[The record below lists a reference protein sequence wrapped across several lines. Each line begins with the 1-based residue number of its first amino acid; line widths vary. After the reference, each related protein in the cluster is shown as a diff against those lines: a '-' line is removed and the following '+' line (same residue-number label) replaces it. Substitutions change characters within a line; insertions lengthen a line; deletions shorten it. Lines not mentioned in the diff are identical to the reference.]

1 MAEPILR
8 WHAGRGWLVLS
19 GGNTAGSPL
28 RAQALERA
36 IAADAGVVYLTL
48 NPDDTSVLDD
58 LDDLGAPT
66 GYTPDLMREPDEVIE
81 RQIQEASMVMIEDA
95 DNPLALKGMLSGPV
109 LNGVKSA
116 LENGAIVFAEGLA
129 AHVLG
134 AWIIAPQ
141 GLVEGVG
148 LVENALILP
157 AIASLTES
165 PTAHEAL
172 VSRPDILAISIAR
185 GSALAL
191 GPQNRLE
198 TWGQRQI
205 TITLGQQNST
215 S

>member
-1 MAEPILR
+1 MTEPILR
-8 WHAGRGWLVLS
+8 WYAGRGWLVLS

-66 GYTPDLMREPDEVIE
+66 GYTPDLLREPDEVIE
-81 RQIQEASMVMIEDA
+81 RQIQEASMVMIEGA

-109 LNGVKSA
+109 LNGVKAA

-134 AWIIAPQ
+134 ALVITPQ
-141 GLVEGVG
+141 GLVKGAG

-157 AIASLTES
+157 AMTSLTES
-165 PTAHEAL
+165 PTAHKAL
-172 VSRPDILAISIAR
+172 VAHPDILAISIAR

-191 GPQNRLE
+191 GSQNRLE